1 MSELTEILQRISTWV
16 QQYQPE
22 KDGKKIPLLAP
33 GLTHEEIESKVKDLP
48 FRLSVELYELYQW
61 HNGGYSCFLAAEE
74 QEFVKKSSE
83 KIKAFSAREIV
94 HFISLD
100 EALSYAISRE
110 SKAGK
115 HIFPIFAWQNNSE
128 CTLLDSEQRETSPIV
143 DSSTPSEKF
152 ISFPSITNMML
163 YYTRLLESKYLWI
176 Y

>member
-1 MSELTEILQRISTWV
+1 MSELTDILQRFSTWV

-33 GLTHEEIESKVKDLP
+33 GLTRQEIESKVKDLP
-48 FRLSVELYELYQW
+48 FCLSVELYELYQW
-61 HNGGYSCFLAAEE
+61 HNGGYTCFLTSED
-74 QEFVKKSSE
+74 QEFVNKCSE
-83 KIKAFSAREIV
+83 EIKAFSKRETV
-94 HFISLD
+94 HFFSL
-100 EALSYAISRE
+100 EQALSYAVSRE

-115 HIFPIFAWQNNSE
+115 YIFPIFAWENNSE
-128 CTLLDSEQRETSPIV
+128 CALLDSEQRESSPIV

-152 ISFPSITNMML
+152 MSFPSITNMML

>member
-1 MSELTEILQRISTWV
+1 MSELTGILQRISIWV

-61 HNGGYSCFLAAEE
+61 HNGGYTCFLTAED
-74 QEFVKKSSE
+74 QKIVNNFSE
-83 KIKAFSAREIV
+83 EIKAFSPRETV
-94 HFISLD
+94 HFFSL
-100 EALSYAISRE
+100 EQALSYAVSRE
-110 SKAGK
+110 SKGGK
-115 HIFPIFAWQNNSE
+115 YIFPIFAWENGSE
-128 CTLLDSEQRETSPIV
+128 CALLDLEQREISPIV
-143 DSSTPSEKF
+143 DNSTPSEKF
-152 ISFPSITNMML
+152 MSFPSITNMML